1 MLFAI
6 SSKFDGRWE
15 RILLSQFL
23 KTSCI
28 ESFHLVELFCKFM
41 TFLSWLMGFGKII
54 LHQKGAVMNSFY
66 FFSYL
71 FRFVH
76 FFLKFAP
83 MGNILRVINQRIV
96 DTLKDP
102 ELILGQSYFIPP
114 KSEEGYVWD
123 FNKFK
128 NQFNFVLLPTLK
140 EYSFNESSAVNSIIG
155 ENLGDGIQETDEFKA
170 AFAAEFAS

>member
-83 MGNILRVINQRIV
+83 MGCYPSRFQLRSRCPRQPSMFGRSSWVTARRGHRVAVFIGGASLNTNIYLAPAACSAFR
-96 DTLKDP
+96 
-102 ELILGQSYFIPP
+102 
-114 KSEEGYVWD
+114 
-123 FNKFK
+123 NKR
-128 NQFNFVLLPTLK
+128 LH
-140 EYSFNESSAVNSIIG
+140 
-155 ENLGDGIQETDEFKA
+155 D
-170 AFAAEFAS
+170 